1 MKKFIVLWLVLI
13 VANLSGAAAQNRPGT
28 FAAVAAPGQVPAPAA
43 AAPQITIPPP
53 GTGIPRPASPSQPGQ
68 QQQEQLRVVADPAT
82 NSLIIYGTVQE
93 YQNVKNILKELDA
106 VPRQVLIEAMILQI
120 DLKDSE
126 EFGVDYQILT
136 KQRSIFG
143 QTFGSTAA
151 ITSLGT
157 LFPSAPWFGGVN
169 GLSAIVGDDTVKAMI
184 RAAATDSRIKLISSP
199 SVIASDNRPARI
211 QVGSEEPIATGS
223 VQAAT
228 GSTAALST
236 STSIQ
241 YRNTGRILTIIP
253 QVNSQGLVNLQIKA
267 EVSAR
272 GEDVTV
278 GQDKYPAFNTQ
289 DAETTA
295 VVQDGD
301 TLVIGG
307 LIGELKRK
315 GRVGVPYL
323 MDIPVI
329 GRFFGTTSDESSR
342 TELIM
347 LITPRVIR
355 NRSDSRLVTAEFKA
369 GLEKVRAELERW
381 EKERAKLLPPRP
393 LPPLPDPN
401 QYYQYDQQQPPASSA
416 PLPEPRASLP
426 PAAGSPMMISNE
438 RPTER
443 MMPPMAVP
451 QESTAT
457 VLAQA
462 PTVVTQLGNR
472 ASQSAAPALPA
483 SPGYIMSFTPGPAVP
498 ASAAPAVPMSSSK
511 PPKSDAGPRR
521 IWTVQVAAIGES
533 SAAESLAQ
541 KLRRLGYDAY
551 VRVAKGENKTWH
563 RVRVGQLENQ
573 KDAADLRNIL
583 STKEAHKD
591 AYIAVY

>member
-1 MKKFIVLWLVLI
+1 MKKYIALWLVLI
-13 VANLSGAAAQNRPGT
+13 VTSISGAQAQNRAGA
-28 FAAVAAPGQVPAPAA
+28 FAAAAAPGQVPVPVAATPQPAA
-43 AAPQITIPPP
+43 PPAPV
-53 GTGIPRPASPSQPGQ
+53 IPRPATPGQPGQQ

-82 NSLIIYGTVQE
+82 NSLIIYGTAQE

-106 VPRQVLIEAMILQI
+106 IPRQVLIEAMILQI

-126 EFGVDYQILT
+126 DFGVDYEIFRKSRQT
-136 KQRSIFG
+136 IFG
-143 QTFGSTAA
+143 KTFGSNAA
-151 ITSLGT
+151 ITSLGK
-157 LFPSAPWFGGVN
+157 LFPTAPYFGGVN
-169 GLSAIVGDDTVKAMI
+169 GLSAIVGDDTVSAMI
-184 RAAATDSRIKLISSP
+184 RAAATDSRIKLLSSP

-211 QVGSEEPIATGS
+211 QVGSEEPVATGS
-223 VQAAT
+223 IQQAVGGVAQ
-228 GSTAALST
+228 STT
-236 STSIQ
+236 IQ

-253 QVNSQGLVNLQIKA
+253 QVNTQGLVNLQIKA

-295 VVQDGD
+295 VVQDGE

-307 LIGELKRK
+307 LIGDLKRK

-329 GRFFGTTSDESSR
+329 GRFFGTTSEESNR

-355 NRSDSRLVTAEFKA
+355 NRSDSRLVTADFKA
-369 GLEKVRAELERW
+369 GLEKVRDELERIA
-381 EKERAKLLPPRP
+381 KDRARLLPPRP

-401 QYYQYDQQQPPASSA
+401 QYYQNDQPPPA
-416 PLPEPRASLP
+416 PADPPVGPRTSLP
-426 PAAGSPMMISNE
+426 PAVESVTVLSNDPIT
-438 RPTER
+438 RR

-451 QESTAT
+451 QEPIPVS
-457 VLAQA
+457 LAQ
-462 PTVVTQLGNR
+462 TQP
-472 ASQSAAPALPA
+472 AAAHPYPQPSQSAAPALPA
-483 SPGYIMSFTPGPAVP
+483 PPAYILSFAP
-498 ASAAPAVPMSSSK
+498 ASPVAAPAAPAVQVSPAQRPK
-511 PPKSDAGPRR
+511 PAEGRR
-521 IWTVQVAAIGES
+521 IWTVQVAAVGEMG
-533 SAAESLAQ
+533 AAESLAQ

-551 VRVAKGENKTWH
+551 VRVAKSDNKTWH

-573 KDAADLRNIL
+573 KDAADLRNLL
-583 STKEAHKD
+583 SATKEHKD
-591 AYIAVY
+591 AYIALY